1 MGYVTEIVAGGET
14 HADIANHHAVLAFR
28 AQPTKDHASVAP
40 FVGAELE
47 KAASAM
53 LADRRER
60 YGLFGQ
66 HLFADPAW
74 DILLVLTIAECRQR
88 RVTVS
93 QLCERVDVPM
103 TTALRWIANM
113 TDEGLLVRRDD
124 MTDKRRKF
132 IELSPDALRK
142 MIQYCSATAKP
153 RVCAA

>member
-1 MGYVTEIVAGGET
+1 MGYITEIVADGAT
-14 HADIANHHAVLAFR
+14 HADIANHQTVLAFR
-28 AQPTKDHASVAP
+28 AQPAKEDASAAP

-47 KAASAM
+47 KAASAI
-53 LADRRER
+53 LAERRER
-60 YGLFGQ
+60 YSFFGQ